1 MTVAVKICGLGTPQS
16 VAVAVEGGAAML
28 GFVFFAKS
36 PRAITPD
43 QLPELTAK
51 VPDSVIRVG
60 LFVDAS
66 DDDIAAAVNTG
77 CLDMLQLHGS
87 ETPGRV
93 AGIKE
98 KFGLAVMKALPIAD
112 AGDVTAA
119 RQYEISAD
127 RLLFDAR
134 APQGADR
141 PGGNARPFD
150 WSLLNGAEE
159 VLPWMLAG
167 GLNADNLA
175 EAVRI
180 SGATAVDVSSGVEDG
195 PGVKSADKIRQFLTL
210 AASL

>member
-134 APQGADR
+134 PPKGASR
-141 PGGNARPFD
+141 PGGNAQVFD
-150 WSLLNGAEE
+150 WTLLRDQ
-159 VLPWMLAG
+159 VWQKPWLLAG
-167 GLNADNLA
+167 GLRADNLV
-175 EAVRI
+175 EAVRT
-180 SGATAVDVSSGVEDG
+180 SGAAAVDISSGVEDS
-195 PGVKSADKIRQFLTL
+195 PGMKNPDKISAFLEVAATL
-210 AASL
+210 